1 MAVNRRLAG
10 ALVALSSVGAINVG
24 LATPV
29 AAAIEGAIS
38 PSEGRPGDRVTL
50 QTGDAAT
57 PNSGPVGQT
66 KTVFLISAS
75 DLDRQIAKFGHQVCG
90 TSGQHDLGFFTW
102 KGSVGTLTFRIPDV
116 PSGQYFFQ
124 VQVRNVSPD
133 CWSIGKT
140 ADGPL
145 ILMVI
150 GSAATT
156 PGSSSPNGPAPL
168 DPLLEVLLLGALVI
182 LTAVTARI
190 TRPRQGG
197 PARLG
202 TSR

>member
-1 MAVNRRLAG
+1 
-10 ALVALSSVGAINVG
+10 
-24 LATPV
+24 V

-66 KTVFLISAS
+66 TMVFLISAS
-75 DLDRQIAKFGHQVCG
+75 DLGKQVAKFGHQVCG

-102 KGSVGTLTFRIPDV
+102 KGSVGTLTFGIPDV

-140 ADGPL
+140 ADWPL
-145 ILMVI
+145 VLKVT

-156 PGSSSPNGPAPL
+156 PGSAPL
-168 DPLLEVLLLGALVI
+168 MG
-182 LTAVTARI
+182 R
-190 TRPRQGG
+190 RPSIRY
-197 PARLG
+197 
-202 TSR
+202 